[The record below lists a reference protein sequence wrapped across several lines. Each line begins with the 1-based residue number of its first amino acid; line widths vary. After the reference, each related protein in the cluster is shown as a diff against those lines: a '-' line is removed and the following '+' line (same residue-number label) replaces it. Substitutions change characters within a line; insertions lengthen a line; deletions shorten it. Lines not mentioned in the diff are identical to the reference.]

1 MYENQEA
8 NNVQESSS
16 SQGTFYVSADL
27 SQDQQAPEDLLAS
40 IDNRLA
46 KIVNQAKDQ
55 VMKLKIIASASIGN
69 VISSL
74 PEEILDMDADEFLH
88 QCSDDL
94 EFDQAYNLDIQIVDV
109 HGLIFPKQTNN
120 R

>member
-8 NNVQESSS
+8 NIVQESSS

-46 KIVNQAKDQ
+46 KFVNQAKD
-55 VMKLKIIASASIGN
+55 
-69 VISSL
+69 
-74 PEEILDMDADEFLH
+74 
-88 QCSDDL
+88 
-94 EFDQAYNLDIQIVDV
+94 
-109 HGLIFPKQTNN
+109 
-120 R
+120 